1 MELLVVIAII
11 GVLVALLL
19 PAVQA
24 AREAARRSQCQN
36 NLKQLALAFHNYHDI
51 VQKLP
56 PGRMGCDCNTNAAI
70 PYLCGLRP
78 ASTRPGTSGFA
89 MIAPQLEQQPW
100 YEGVGWQQ
108 GAIEPVTGCGGT
120 EDSAGWDTGKAQLLL
135 MRPKVMICPS
145 DTALP
150 QNGRYATGSY
160 AMSHGT
166 QGASF
171 TSSQTMKHLNNG
183 LFLYVT
189 EIRFAQATDGLSNTF
204 AVGEVYNGHQS
215 NNPNRWM
222 IAIRHGDSLRSTEN
236 PLNTPWGMGTSFGTL
251 NGAFGS
257 RHPGGAQFA
266 YADGHVTFVSNTVNL
281 TVYRVLS
288 TRDRGETVELP

>member
-1 MELLVVIAII
+1 LLVVIAII

-36 NLKQLALAFHNYHDI
+36 NLKQLVLAFHNYHD
-51 VQKLP
+51 VVGVLP
-56 PGRMGCDCNTNAAI
+56 PGRMGCDCNTNAAF
-70 PYLCGLRP
+70 PYNCGTRP

-89 MIAPQLEQQPW
+89 MVTPHLEQKPW
-100 YEGVGWQQ
+100 YDAIGWQQ
-108 GAIEPVTGCGGT
+108 GAIEPVTGCGGA
-120 EDSAGWDTGKAQLLL
+120 EDSAGWDTGKGALLL
-135 MRPKVMICPS
+135 MRPKTMVCPS
-145 DTALP
+145 DTALT

-166 QGASF
+166 QGPSF
-171 TSSQTMKHLNNG
+171 TSNQAMKHLNNG

-189 EIRFAQATDGLSNTF
+189 QIRFAQAIDGLSNTF
-204 AVGEVYNGHQS
+204 AVGEVFDGHLA

-236 PLNTPWGMGTSFGTL
+236 PINTRWGTGVNFGGL
-251 NGAFGS
+251 NGAYGS
-257 RHPGGAQFA
+257 RHPSGAQFA
-266 YADGHVTFVSNTVNL
+266 YGDGHVVFVSNTINL
-281 TVYRVLS
+281 TVFRAMA
-288 TRDRGETVELP
+288 TRDGNEAVSHQ